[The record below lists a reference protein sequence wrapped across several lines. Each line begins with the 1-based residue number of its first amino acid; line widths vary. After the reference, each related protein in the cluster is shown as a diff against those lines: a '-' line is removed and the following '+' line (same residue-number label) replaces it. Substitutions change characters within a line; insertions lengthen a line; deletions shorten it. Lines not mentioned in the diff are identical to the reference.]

1 LPSKPGKAM
10 PHRNGKTIEE
20 TIEAE
25 AMPPPLLRQL
35 VEEAIKSELPEKG
48 RAALLKAAR
57 RLR

>member
-35 VEEAIKSELPEKG
+35 VEEAIKSELSEKG
-48 RAALLKAAR
+48 RR
-57 RLR
+57 C

>member
-1 LPSKPGKAM
+1 
-10 PHRNGKTIEE
+10 
-20 TIEAE
+20 
-25 AMPPPLLRQL
+25 MPPPLLRQL